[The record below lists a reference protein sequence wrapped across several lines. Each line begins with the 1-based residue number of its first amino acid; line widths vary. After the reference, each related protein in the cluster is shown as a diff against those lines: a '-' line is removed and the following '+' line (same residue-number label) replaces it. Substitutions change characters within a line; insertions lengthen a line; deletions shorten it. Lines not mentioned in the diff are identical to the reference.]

1 MITQRKKAIKD
12 IIQFLIEDAVWSL
25 IILGFNQLE
34 NDSISKDH

>member
-1 MITQRKKAIKD
+1 MITQRKKSNKRHNPV
-12 IIQFLIEDAVWSL
+12 LEDAVWSL